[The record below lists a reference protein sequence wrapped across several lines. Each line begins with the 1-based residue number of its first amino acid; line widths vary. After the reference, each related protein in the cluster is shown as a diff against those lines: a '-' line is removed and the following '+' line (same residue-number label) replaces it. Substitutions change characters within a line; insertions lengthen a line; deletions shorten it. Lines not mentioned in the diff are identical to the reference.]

1 MKRIAFIVAVCMV
14 ACGLSMGTGSVQAQP
29 YPNRPIQL
37 IIPIPAGGGGDVT
50 GRLVAEELG
59 KILKTQVIVTN
70 KAGAGNAL
78 GTEFVA
84 RSKKDG
90 YTIGYTSS
98 AAIVYAPIMN
108 PENVTYDMIKDF
120 DPLGLH
126 VFFASG
132 FAVQESSPWK
142 TFPELLEYAKKN
154 PGKIRVST
162 PGLGSTVHF
171 NLEMIQSMTGTQFTH
186 IPYKGGEAVIT
197 ALLGGHVEAT
207 FDAIAKIMPHAEA
220 GKMRVLLLTKKFSG
234 FPNVPTMTELGYKE
248 DLLSAWFAFYAP
260 AGIPEEVKRVL
271 VPAIEKA
278 IRVPEVKAKIER
290 MGYVAEYKSPAD
302 LKKVMVAD
310 YETARSI
317 ATKLGMSK

>member
-1 MKRIAFIVAVCMV
+1 MKRFVFVAALWMV
-14 ACGLSMGTGSVQAQP
+14 VCGLNIRAEDVQAQP

-59 KILKTQVIVTN
+59 KILKMQVIVVN

-84 RSKKDG
+84 KSKKDG

-290 MGYVAEYKSPAD
+290 LGYVAEYKSPAD

>member
-1 MKRIAFIVAVCMV
+1 MRRFVFVAALWMV
-14 ACGLSMGTGSVQAQP
+14 VCGLNIRAEGVQAQP

-50 GRLVAEELG
+50 GRLVAEELE
-59 KILKTQVIVTN
+59 KILKMQIIVVN

-84 RSKKDG
+84 KSKKDG

-278 IRVPEVKAKIER
+278 IRVPEVKAKIESL
-290 MGYVAEYKSPAD
+290 GYVAEYKSPAD

>member
-1 MKRIAFIVAVCMV
+1 
-14 ACGLSMGTGSVQAQP
+14 
-29 YPNRPIQL
+29 
-37 IIPIPAGGGGDVT
+37 
-50 GRLVAEELG
+50 
-59 KILKTQVIVTN
+59 
-70 KAGAGNAL
+70 
-78 GTEFVA
+78 
-84 RSKKDG
+84 
-90 YTIGYTSS
+90 
-98 AAIVYAPIMN
+98 
-108 PENVTYDMIKDF
+108 MIN
-120 DPLGLH
+120 

-234 FPNVPTMTELGYKE
+234 LPNVPTITELGYKE

-290 MGYVAEYKSPAD
+290 LGYVAEYKSPAD

-317 ATKLGMSK
+317 ATKLGMGK

>member
-1 MKRIAFIVAVCMV
+1 MKRFVFVVTLWMV
-14 ACGLSMGTGSVQAQP
+14 VCGLDIGAADVQAQP

-59 KILKTQVIVTN
+59 KILKMQVIVTN

-84 RSKKDG
+84 KSKKDG

-171 NLEMIQSMTGTQFTH
+171 NLEMIQSMTGTQLTH

-207 FDAIAKIMPHAEA
+207 FDAIGKIMPHAEA
-220 GKMRVLLLTKKFSG
+220 GKMRVLLLTKKFSQ
-234 FPNVPTMTELGYKE
+234 FPNVPTITELGYKE

-260 AGIPEEVKRVL
+260 AGIPEEFKQVL

-278 IRVPEVKAKIER
+278 IRVPDVKAKIER
-290 MGYVAEYKSPAD
+290 MGYVVEYKSPAD
-302 LKKVMVAD
+302 LKKVMVTD